1 MNCSYSFSFREP
13 LNHFPK
19 VETNYKSG
27 FLFNSNF
34 NIDFCLKFLIM
45 FCALECMSQVFV
57 TDLWSE
63 HTPWSFNQLP
73 KSYNFL
79 VKHGPLWK
87 MTYYGT
93 APRLVHQSNFAAT
106 STFIAR

>member
-1 MNCSYSFSFREP
+1 MIEMNVCVSKHVCIILFSVWRVP
-13 LNHFPK
+13 D
-19 VETNYKSG
+19 V
-27 FLFNSNF
+27 
-34 NIDFCLKFLIM
+34 
-45 FCALECMSQVFV
+45 QVFV

-63 HTPWSFNQLP
+63 HTPWPFNQLP
-73 KSYNFL
+73 RSYSFL

>member
-1 MNCSYSFSFREP
+1 MVI
-13 LNHFPK
+13 L
-19 VETNYKSG
+19 G
-27 FLFNSNF
+27 FMVMECYCEGNKLVCVSEHMCFLLL
-34 NIDFCLKFLIM
+34 FCLHFGVNVM
-45 FCALECMSQVFV
+45 QVFI

-63 HTPWSFNQLP
+63 HTPWPFNQIP
-73 KSYNFL
+73 KSYSFL
-79 VKHGPLWK
+79 VKHGPLWR